1 MAVQSV
7 LDVDGTLMMIDL
19 MNDEID
25 IIINCIHHVAKD
37 FSDGE
42 AWPEHQMIIDS
53 LEMQRAKYN
62 QGGAVAQAMFHAVPQ
77 ARKVDH
83 NNGGN

>member
-1 MAVQSV
+1 MTWAMAVQSV

-37 FSDGE
+37 FSDSE

-53 LEMQRAKYN
+53 LEMQRARYQ
-62 QGGAVAQAMFHAVPQ
+62 QGGTTAEALFTATPQ
-77 ARKVDH
+77 ARKIDY
-83 NNGGN
+83 